1 MIVIPTSSDILGR
14 RITAILAFLTGA
26 LGFTMLISGI
36 KLNINILMIIGSMIA
51 GIFGSGITIL
61 GFILTCDFLTEKS
74 RQRYF
79 LIYCSM
85 WGIA

>member
-1 MIVIPTSSDILGR
+1 
-14 RITAILAFLTGA
+14 
-26 LGFTMLISGI
+26 
-36 KLNINILMIIGSMIA
+36 MIIGSMIA